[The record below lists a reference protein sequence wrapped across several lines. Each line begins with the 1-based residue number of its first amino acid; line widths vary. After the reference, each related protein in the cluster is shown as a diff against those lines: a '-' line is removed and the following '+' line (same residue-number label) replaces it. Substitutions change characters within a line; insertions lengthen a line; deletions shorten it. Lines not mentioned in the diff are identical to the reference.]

1 MITDYLINLLKTKR
15 DKKRHEV
22 YQLRWEKAEL
32 DRQLEQLKALKK
44 EQDAG
49 GAHT

>member
-1 MITDYLINLLKTKR
+1 MMADYLINFLKSKR

-22 YQLRWEKAEL
+22 LKLRWEKAKLEK
-32 DRQLEQLKALKK
+32 QLEQLKDLKK
-44 EQDAG
+44 KQDAE

>member
-1 MITDYLINLLKTKR
+1 MIADYLINFLKSKR
-15 DKKRHEV
+15 DRKRHEV
-22 YQLRWEKAEL
+22 LKLRWEKAKLE
-32 DRQLEQLKALKK
+32 RQLEQLKALKK

>member
-32 DRQLEQLKALKK
+32 ERQLEQLKAIKK
-44 EQDAG
+44 EQEVE
-49 GAHT
+49 GAHI

>member
-1 MITDYLINLLKTKR
+1 MFRDIIYNLLSKKR
-15 DKKRHEV
+15 DQKRHEV
-22 YQLRWEKAEL
+22 LKLQWEKAEL
-32 DRQLEQLKALKK
+32 ERQLEQLKALKK